1 MACTTSGFFLPQTTA
16 SSLLI
21 WAKALA
27 LEARRASATTRRRSW
42 KEGGERM
49 VVVLMSFDGGKM
61 SFGIDGRLLG
71 REELEKIDGRVE
83 CWNSSGGTL
92 WRLSIG

>member
-16 SSLLI
+16 SSLLV

-27 LEARRASATTRRRSW
+27 LEARRASATTRRRSR

-49 VVVLMSFDGGKM
+49 VVVLMSFDGVKM
-61 SFGIDGRLLG
+61 SFGMDGRLLG

-83 CWNSSGGTL
+83 CWNELLGGTL
-92 WRLSIG
+92 WRL